1 MSKRNKP
8 ANAAAGKPA
17 ADTSPDQQTDPAI
30 GAATPDG
37 QAPAPAD
44 GGSGAA
50 MDQGIKE
57 KLDGEHTGE
66 NQIESGDGGGSVSDG
81 GADPATDSG
90 FAEADGSEGQ
100 IAVDAAQEA
109 EVPGADQE
117 GTRGEQS
124 ADENQTEAVKDPD
137 GNAPSGEAPPD
148 PCDVKAP
155 FDPALVAM
163 YAAQQLRCPVPV
175 NPEKWQDE
183 VVAFTELAAF
193 FRAFPDSP
201 DQAGLV
207 QLQRKRIELPVED
220 RPGELIAMIRLFRCA
235 LDQLD
240 RLDREDAA
248 RAEAEKPKPEP
259 EAWREPRGFKQT
271 KKAMDP
277 KSGLK
282 VRR

>member
-1 MSKRNKP
+1 V
-8 ANAAAGKPA
+8 NAPSDAPAAGNT
-17 ADTSPDQQTDPAI
+17 ADNQPKVAGAQTPS
-30 GAATPDG
+30 TDG
-37 QAPAPAD
+37 QAPASAD
-44 GGSGAA
+44 GGSG
-50 MDQGIKE
+50 G
-57 KLDGEHTGE
+57 
-66 NQIESGDGGGSVSDG
+66 GDGAAGQ
-81 GADPATDSG
+81 AP
-90 FAEADGSEGQ
+90 EA
-100 IAVDAAQEA
+100 
-109 EVPGADQE
+109 
-117 GTRGEQS
+117 
-124 ADENQTEAVKDPD
+124 
-137 GNAPSGEAPPD
+137 
-148 PCDVKAP
+148 VKAP

>member
-8 ANAAAGKPA
+8 ANAGSGKPA

-44 GGSGAA
+44 GGSG
-50 MDQGIKE
+50 G
-57 KLDGEHTGE
+57 
-66 NQIESGDGGGSVSDG
+66 GDG
-81 GADPATDSG
+81 AA
-90 FAEADGSEGQ
+90 GQ
-100 IAVDAAQEA
+100 AP
-109 EVPGADQE
+109 EV
-117 GTRGEQS
+117 
-124 ADENQTEAVKDPD
+124 
-137 GNAPSGEAPPD
+137 
-148 PCDVKAP
+148 VKAP

-193 FRAFPDSP
+193 FRTFPDSP

-207 QLQRKRIELPVED
+207 QLQRKGVELPAEG

-240 RLDREDAA
+240 QLDREDAA
-248 RAEAEKPKPEP
+248 RAEAAKPKPAP
-259 EAWREPRGFKQT
+259 EVWREPKGYKQT
-271 KKAMDP
+271 KQAMKP
-277 KSGLK
+277 GSGLK
-282 VRR
+282 PRR